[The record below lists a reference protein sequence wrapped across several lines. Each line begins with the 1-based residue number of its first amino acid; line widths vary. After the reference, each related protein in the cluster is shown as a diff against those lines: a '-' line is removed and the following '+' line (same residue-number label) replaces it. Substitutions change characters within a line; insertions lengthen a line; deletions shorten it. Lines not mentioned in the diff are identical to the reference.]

1 MHSIPLPLA
10 PLAPLRLS
18 PADRVSACLTGAASP
33 GTVRSGGRERRL
45 AVDLNIDLGELE
57 GEPEELYALATVV
70 NVACGG
76 HAGDAASMARAAAL
90 AAARGARVAAH
101 PSYPDR
107 ARFGRERLDIGG
119 DALRESVRVQCAALR
134 AAAGA
139 AGLRVEALKL
149 HGALYH
155 DAAGDPARAEAA
167 LEGAIEGLGGE
178 LRAVVGPPWGEALA
192 AAARARGLAY
202 AREGFADR
210 VYDAEG
216 RLAPRSAPGALLVD
230 PAACAAQAARLAA
243 AGGCETVCVHGDSPG
258 APAIA
263 RAVREALAARG
274 LLAGAG

>member
-1 MHSIPLPLA
+1 M
-10 PLAPLRLS
+10 
-18 PADRVSACLTGAASP
+18 
-33 GTVRSGGRERRL
+33 
-45 AVDLNIDLGELE
+45 AVDLNIDLGELD

-119 DALRESVRVQCAALR
+119 DALRESVRAQC
-134 AAAGA
+134 

-192 AAARARGLAY
+192 AATRARGLAY

-230 PAACAAQAARLAA
+230 PAACAAQASRLA
-243 AGGCETVCVHGDSPG
+243 AGGCETICVHGDSPG

-263 RAVREALAARG
+263 RAVREALADRG